1 VISFCATEDEA
12 AFTELARNIAEDR
25 VRPLARECENNGEVD
40 KKLIEQLQDLGF
52 LSLELPEDWGGLSL
66 PLITQV
72 QVLQALSYGDLGTMQ
87 GLPGAGD
94 TASFIRLT
102 PDYSF
107 IQSYKEELKNK
118 KAGAFI
124 DMNDDLGD
132 NLTLLPND
140 DGYILQGESKPVRLA
155 AFADYVFVGGEDA
168 RGKHV
173 VLLLN
178 NPNDWKVENGDYR
191 LGLLASGLGRFL
203 FDAVQ
208 ISKRNILAEGEDA
221 KNLLR
226 QARTRIYI
234 LEAAKEVGLM
244 EAALDYATAYT
255 AERKAFG
262 QEIAKFQGVSFRIAK
277 MAVETKA
284 ARNLIWEAAINADNQ
299 HTAAQGLAL
308 RALFRAHRSVR
319 YVTDSAVQL
328 LGGHGFVQEFP
339 VEKWMRDAQTQVVLY
354 GREKDL
360 LVQRGKQI
368 VAEAKEAAVL

>member
-1 VISFCATEDEA
+1 MISFCATEDEA